1 MSKVDADGNELA
13 GVRLPPVDAPGCRM
27 RRPEALR
34 EGFSKDEGCESDG
47 QHIPFAI
54 TKVERLAAGDPRLS
68 LQERYT
74 NRDGYVMA
82 VTRAAK
88 KLQRQRFLL
97 LADVQQYIE
106 EAEAIDV
113 LQ

>member
-1 MSKVDADGNELA
+1 MVS
-13 GVRLPPVDAPGCRM
+13 
-27 RRPEALR
+27 
-34 EGFSKDEGCESDG
+34 
-47 QHIPFAI
+47 QHIPFKK
-54 TKVERLAAGDPRLS
+54 TKAERLAAGDPRFS

-74 NRDGYVMA
+74 NHDGYVMA

-97 LADVQQYIE
+97 LEDVQQYIE
-106 EAEAIDV
+106 EAEASDV